1 MKTISPRPFQLW
13 MTLAGATVML
23 CIILICSGLWMQYR
37 AMTAGVSGILRLT
50 DEYYQ
55 PASATLS
62 RISEAGAHDCETIL
76 PLLTS
81 LATLTPYTR
90 SAGIIS
96 GKTIICSSFSGNKS
110 WPVKSIFPDVSVS
123 DGNMPAVA
131 SSISMNPGH
140 GDSVIVYTRMLKEN
154 IYAYTVLDTRYMR
167 ELIKVMAGN
176 THLNYALQAGHGRS
190 VTLGGPRGDHEVL
203 TSLQIQ
209 AGDIRVSAY
218 STLRSW
224 LYFSTEGIPIILPAF
239 LLFSFLSGTFW
250 KRWHAARISPA
261 SVISRAITEGEFFV
275 CYQPVCDISGHCH
288 GAEALM
294 RWRRNNGRLIPPD
307 VFIPAAESEK
317 MMGPLTRHL
326 MRLIANDV
334 KEWIPTGEFHLSI
347 NIASEHLAGGEFI
360 GDMRAFR
367 DSIPSSLSLVA
378 EITERTLIENTEKT
392 VTHLSQLR
400 EAGIKVAIDDFGT
413 GYCSLSILQILPA
426 DFLKI
431 DRCFTETIDSANGDT
446 PVLDAIITL
455 SKRLKLTMIAEGIS
469 TRKQAL
475 FMSNNQVMLLQGYL
489 FSQPLDAANF
499 RKWYLRNVY
508 YMNTT
513 SKV

>member
-1 MKTISPRPFQLW
+1 
-13 MTLAGATVML
+13 ML

-96 GKTIICSSFSGNKS
+96 GKTIICSSFSGNKP

-190 VTLGGPRGDHEVL
+190 VTLGGPG
-203 TSLQIQ
+203 
-209 AGDIRVSAY
+209 
-218 STLRSW
+218 
-224 LYFSTEGIPIILPAF
+224 
-239 LLFSFLSGTFW
+239 
-250 KRWHAARISPA
+250 
-261 SVISRAITEGEFFV
+261 
-275 CYQPVCDISGHCH
+275 
-288 GAEALM
+288 
-294 RWRRNNGRLIPPD
+294 
-307 VFIPAAESEK
+307 
-317 MMGPLTRHL
+317 
-326 MRLIANDV
+326 
-334 KEWIPTGEFHLSI
+334 
-347 NIASEHLAGGEFI
+347 
-360 GDMRAFR
+360 
-367 DSIPSSLSLVA
+367 
-378 EITERTLIENTEKT
+378 
-392 VTHLSQLR
+392 
-400 EAGIKVAIDDFGT
+400 
-413 GYCSLSILQILPA
+413 
-426 DFLKI
+426 
-431 DRCFTETIDSANGDT
+431 
-446 PVLDAIITL
+446 
-455 SKRLKLTMIAEGIS
+455 
-469 TRKQAL
+469 
-475 FMSNNQVMLLQGYL
+475 
-489 FSQPLDAANF
+489 
-499 RKWYLRNVY
+499 
-508 YMNTT
+508 
-513 SKV
+513 